1 MKPKLN
7 KRFWIALIDAWF
19 ADRCMSKA
27 AALSFYTIFSL
38 APILVLLVVITGY
51 FVDLTSAVNEIKRIA
66 QELIGPSGVSL
77 LNDMLQSIHWDKP
90 TGWPAIFALAMLLV
104 GATSAFDEL
113 KDSLDDIW
121 RAPTT
126 SLRGIKVLLRG
137 RFLAFVLIALLAIL
151 VLASLS
157 IDTFLKL
164 LSDTVLTGFGLGHF
178 GLFRG
183 FSTLITTGLIGI
195 FFLLVFKLL
204 PRINV
209 SWRNAM
215 RASALS
221 TTLFLFGHIVI
232 RFYIGSSSGL
242 SVYGAAGSLAVILLW
257 VYYSAV
263 VFFLSA
269 EMARLWWGIGE
280 K

>member
-1 MKPKLN
+1 MKPELN

-38 APILVLLVVITGY
+38 APILVLLVVITGH
-51 FVDLTSAVNEIKRIA
+51 FVDLTSAVNEITRIA

-77 LNDMLQSIHWDKP
+77 LNDMLQSVHWNKP

-113 KDSLDDIW
+113 KDSLDDVW
-121 RAPTT
+121 RAPKT
-126 SLRGIKVLLRG
+126 SLRGMQILRG

-164 LSDTVLTGFGLGHF
+164 LSDNVLTGFGLGHF

-232 RFYIGSSSGL
+232 RLCIGSSSGL
-242 SVYGAAGSLAVILLW
+242 SVYGAAGSIAVLLLW
-257 VYYSAV
+257 VYYSAI

-269 EMARLWWGIGE
+269 EMARLWWDIGE